1 MCTVTLIPKG
11 TDDFVLTSNRDEAQ
25 NRTTLPPDF
34 YEVNN
39 TKLLFPKDEVAGGS
53 WIGVSERKRVLCVLN
68 GGFEMHKRKD
78 NYRLSRGV
86 VLKDLLLAIDLDKVV
101 ENYNLD
107 GVEPFTLVIVEWNSN
122 MEVKQLVWDGR
133 KKHYSQLP
141 LAPIIWSSPSL
152 YNTEMKKERLQ
163 WFNNFKEETTLSS
176 KTIMNFHKNAGK
188 GNKDYGVIM
197 DRIVVKT
204 TSIKQIVKKNNTV
217 KMTFENLQTN
227 SKSATS
233 FNFPRSVND
242 EFRNHLNLGLSR
254 NHSYGCR

>member
-11 TDDFVLTSNRDEAQ
+11 TDDFVLTSNRDEAP

-34 YEVNN
+34 YEVRK
-39 TKLLFPKDEVAGGS
+39 TKLLFPKDVVAGGS

-86 VLKDLLLAIDLDKVV
+86 VLKDLLLAIDLDKAV

-122 MEVKQLVWDGR
+122 MEFKQLVWDGR

-141 LAPIIWSSPSL
+141 LAPIIWSSSSL

-163 WFNNFKEETTLSS
+163 WFSDFKEETTLSS
-176 KTIMNFHKNAGK
+176 KTIMNFHKTAGK
-188 GNKDYGVIM
+188 GNEDYGVIM
-197 DRIVVKT
+197 DRFFVKT
-204 TSIKQIVKKNNTV
+204 TSITQIVKKNNTV
-217 KMTFENLQTN
+217 QMTFENLQTN
-227 SKSATS
+227 SKSAQS
-233 FNFPRSVND
+233 FNFPISVND
-242 EFRNHLNLGLSR
+242 
-254 NHSYGCR
+254 